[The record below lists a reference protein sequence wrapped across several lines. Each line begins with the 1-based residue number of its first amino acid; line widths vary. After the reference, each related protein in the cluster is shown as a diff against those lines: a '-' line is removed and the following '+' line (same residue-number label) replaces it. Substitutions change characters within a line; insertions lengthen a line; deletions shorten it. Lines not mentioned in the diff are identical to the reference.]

1 MKTKNT
7 IPIQR
12 KGREWA
18 LQLLYQLDVTGGA
31 FDEQLLEFF
40 YDQITKFETDLG
52 KKETCKIRAIA
63 ESIVNGVSEN
73 LLKIDDEI
81 IKYAQNWRIERMAIV
96 DRNILRIAIYE
107 ILYHEHIPSVVS
119 INEAIEI
126 AKVFGGDD
134 SGKFVN
140 GILDN
145 INKKKIP

>member
-1 MKTKNT
+1 MKIKNI

-12 KGREWA
+12 KAREWA
-18 LQLLYQLDVTGGA
+18 LQLLYQLDITEDT
-31 FDEQLLEFF
+31 FDHDLLEYFCE
-40 YDQITKFETDLG
+40 QIAKLENNLG
-52 KKETCKIRAIA
+52 KKETNKIRGVA
-63 ESIVNGVSEN
+63 ESIVNGVKKELAN
-73 LLKIDDEI
+73 IDDEI
-81 IKYAQNWRIERMAIV
+81 IKCAQNWRIERMAVV

-107 ILYHEHIPSVVS
+107 ILYHEKIPPAVS

-145 INKKKIP
+145 INKKEIN